1 MYGSVRSGKTEIQQY
16 CTLKAI
22 KNLTKG
28 HPLLIG
34 KTQGSLQ
41 RNFIVPLQQKFPG
54 HVGYNRSTKT
64 LKIFGRECWV
74 EGATNEGAV
83 ERIQG
88 LETPIAIGDE
98 VVLWP
103 QNFFEMLDTRLS
115 AVGSVLIG
123 SMNPGPP
130 QHYIKKLIDREDE
143 LGMSLD
149 GRKELRSWRFILD
162 ENTFLDP
169 SYIASLK
176 KKYPKGTVL
185 YRRFIEGLWVAA
197 EGRVYPFFD
206 ESPGAGF
213 VVSKVP
219 DSFIMYLVGLDYGT
233 SNPFSA
239 QLWGLS
245 GGVWYCLKEAH
256 WDSLKQGGK
265 QKTNPEYIE
274 ELKRLCFWNDRP
286 IAPQKILIP
295 PEEPGFQKDVTN
307 SRIPELRHV
316 VDADNKIMPGVEDLT
331 TLLSL
336 GKLKILNKCE
346 NAIYGFNDLRWDE
359 KKQQQGIDAYI
370 KGGSG
375 APDHPN
381 DASRYIGREAKKIL
395 MRMGLLI

>member
-1 MYGSVRSGKTEIQQY
+1 VRSGKTEIQQY

-22 KNLTKG
+22 KHLTKG
-28 HPLLIG
+28 HPIFIG
-34 KTQGSLQ
+34 KTQTSLL
-41 RNFIVPLQQKFPG
+41 RNFIIPLQQKFPG
-54 HVGYNRSTKT
+54 HVKYNRSSKT
-64 LKIFGRECWV
+64 LKVFGRECWV

-88 LETPIAIGDE
+88 METPIAIGDE

-115 AVGSVLIG
+115 AEGSVLIG

-197 EGRVYPFFD
+197 EGRVFSFFEED
-206 ESPGAGF
+206 PAAGF
-213 VVSKVP
+213 VVDKLP
-219 DSFIMYLVGLDYGT
+219 DHFIQFLVGMDYGIA
-233 SNPFSA
+233 NPFCAS
-239 QLWGLS
+239 LWGLA
-245 GGVWYCLKEAH
+245 GGVWYCLKDFE
-256 WDSLKQGGK
+256 WDSIKQQK
-265 QKTNPEYIE
+265 QKTNPEYTE
-274 ELKRLCFWNDRP
+274 DLARLCYWDGKLRHP
-286 IAPQKILIP
+286 EKVLVP
-295 PEEPGFQKDVTN
+295 PEEPGFQREIKQSKFPQLFSVK
-307 SRIPELRHV
+307 
-316 VDADNKIMPGVEDLT
+316 DADNKIMPGIEDLT
-331 TLLSL
+331 TLLTL
-336 GKLKILNKCE
+336 GKLKIYKKCE
-346 NAIYGFNDLRWDE
+346 STIFGINDLRWDE
-359 KKQQQGIDAYI
+359 KKQAQGIDMYI

-375 APDHPN
+375 APDHSA
-381 DASRYIGREAKKIL
+381 DKSRYLARAAAKQL
-395 MRMGLLI
+395 RQMGLLS

>member
-1 MYGSVRSGKTEIQQY
+1 MRSGKTEIQQY
-16 CTLKAI
+16 CALKAI
-22 KNLTKG
+22 KHLTKG

-41 RNFIVPLQQKFPG
+41 RNFIIPLQQKFPG
-54 HVGYNRSTKT
+54 HVGYNRTTKT
-64 LKIFGRECWV
+64 LKIFGRGCWV

-130 QHYIKKLIDREDE
+130 QHYIKKLIDREEE
-143 LGMSLD
+143 LGFSLD

-176 KKYPKGTVL
+176 KKYPKGSVL

-206 ESPGAGF
+206 ESLAAGY

-219 DSFIMYLVGLDYGT
+219 DNFIMYLVGLDYGI

-239 QLWGLS
+239 QLWGLA
-245 GGVWYCLKEAH
+245 GGVWYILNEVH
-256 WDSLKQGGK
+256 WDSLKMMK
-265 QKTNPEYIE
+265 QKTNPEYVQD
-274 ELKRLCFWNDRP
+274 LKRLCFWNDKQ
-286 IAPQKILIP
+286 IAPIKVLVP
-295 PEEPGFQKDVTN
+295 PEENEFIREIAQCDYPG
-307 SRIPELRHV
+307 LRH
-316 VDADNKIMPGVEDLT
+316 AAKAENSILPGVEDLT
-331 TLLSL
+331 TLLAL
-336 GKLKILNKCE
+336 GKLKIYEKCE

-359 KKQQQGIDAYI
+359 KKQQQGIDMFI

-381 DASRYIGREAKKIL
+381 DASRYIGREAKKTL
-395 MRMGLLI
+395 MRMGLLK